1 MSGHQLLRLKEKICN
16 TPHLMHPASFETV
29 IQYLNSRSADD
40 FKMDLED
47 QPSRETSSRYSY
59 NSDIGV
65 AVLNIDGPLSYKPV
79 TVMGF
84 DCGGTS
90 YQQLKEDFTYLVD
103 SGAKT
108 IAFSVSSGGGEA
120 FQMMPTANYMRS
132 LATENDIRLITYVD
146 GLSASAAYGLSVIA
160 DELIMAPSSEVGSVG
175 VLVRLM
181 NDSKALEMEGYERTF
196 ISAGDE
202 KIPYDAD
209 GSFRKEFLEDIQ
221 GKVDTLYDEFTSFVA
236 EHRNLTV
243 EAVRSTQAKTFLP
256 KEAIELGLADRV
268 QTLEEFYTYLADT
281 AQKQEGGMLKTKLF
295 NFNKDEE
302 TLEMSQ
308 LTELQGELTQA
319 HAQLAQ
325 YQEQLAEFSSVK
337 DTLALLQTSFTEK
350 ETALASALQEVA
362 TLQGAAV
369 ANKLQA
375 RKDKLSAVM
384 SKDKV
389 DGVSTA
395 LASLDDEAFD
405 VVLAGY
411 GLQKQ
416 QLEASD
422 LMNEIGDQGS
432 EVETPTQASSED
444 LTLKMAQAKYNKE
457 GK

>member
-1 MSGHQLLRLKEKICN
+1 MAHSLLRLKEKICN

-29 IQYLNSRSADD
+29 LQYLNSRNSED
-40 FKMDLED
+40 FKMESDEEF
-47 QPSRETSSRYSY
+47 SREDNSRYSF

-65 AVLNIDGPLSYKPV
+65 AVMNIDGPLSYKPV
-79 TVMGF
+79 TIMGF
-84 DCGGTS
+84 DCGGAS
-90 YQQLKEDFTYLVD
+90 YQQIKEDFTYLVD

-120 FQMMPTANYMRS
+120 FQMMPTANYMRK
-132 LATENDIRLITYVD
+132 LATENDVRLITYVD

-181 NDSKALEMEGYERTF
+181 NDSKALEKEGYERTF

-221 GKVDTLYDEFTSFVA
+221 GKVDTLYEEFTSFVA
-236 EHRNLTV
+236 EHRNLPV

-256 KEAIELGLADRV
+256 KEALSLGLADSV
-268 QTLEEFYTYLADT
+268 MTLEEFYTHLAET
-281 AQKQEGGMLKTKLF
+281 AQRKEGSMLKTRLF
-295 NFNKDEE
+295 NFNKEEE
-302 TLEMSQ
+302 TLEMTQLAELQSQ
-308 LTELQGELTQA
+308 LTA
-319 HAQLAQ
+319 AN
-325 YQEQLAEFSSVK
+325 EQLAEFSSVK
-337 DTLALLQTSFTEK
+337 ETLASLQTLIGEKNAELSSALDQIKQLETEK
-350 ETALASALQEVA
+350 VSA
-362 TLQGAAV
+362 
-369 ANKLQA
+369 KLQA

-389 DGVSTA
+389 DSVSTA
-395 LASLDDEAFD
+395 LASLEDEAFE

-422 LMNEIGDQGS
+422 LFQEMGDQGS

-444 LTLKMAQAKYNKE
+444 LTLKMAKDKYNKE

>member
-1 MSGHQLLRLKEKICN
+1 MAHSLLRLKEKICN

-29 IQYLNSRSADD
+29 IQYLNQRNSQD
-40 FKMDLED
+40 FKLESD
-47 QPSRETSSRYSY
+47 EEDSREVNERYSY
-59 NSDIGV
+59 NQDIGV
-65 AVLNIDGPLSYKPV
+65 AVMNIDGPLSYKPV
-79 TVMGF
+79 TMMGF

-90 YQQLKEDFTYLVD
+90 YQQIKEDFTYLVD

-132 LATENDIRLITYVD
+132 LATENDVKLLTYVD

-181 NDSKALEMEGYERTF
+181 NDSKALEKEGYERTF

-221 GKVDTLYDEFTSFVA
+221 GKVDTLYEEFTSFVA
-236 EHRNLTV
+236 EHRNLPV

-256 KEAIELGLADRV
+256 KEALSLGLADSV
-268 QTLEEFYTYLADT
+268 MTLEEFYTHLAET
-281 AQKQEGGMLKTKLF
+281 AQRKEGGMLKTKLF
-295 NFNKDEE
+295 NFNKNEE

-319 HAQLAQ
+319 HTQLAQ
-325 YQEQLAEFSSVK
+325 YQEQMAELSSVK
-337 DTLALLQTSFTEK
+337 ETLATLQASFSVK
-350 ETALASALQEVA
+350 ETELASALQEVA
-362 TLQGAAV
+362 QLQGAVV

-384 SKDKV
+384 SADKV
-389 DGVSTA
+389 EGVS
-395 LASLDDEAFD
+395 ASLSSLDEEAFAT
-405 VVLAGY
+405 VLAGFAA
-411 GLQKQ
+411 QKKA
-416 QLEASD
+416 LEASD
-422 LMNEIGDQGS
+422 LMNEIGDQGQ
-432 EVETPTQASSED
+432 EVEPQKQASSDD
-444 LTLKMAQAKYNKE
+444 LTLKAAQAKYNKE